1 LTACWDK
8 VLGAPA
14 LLLSLRAK
22 QRRIVRPKAAE
33 AFDQALYTLLSFARL
48 CVLLGLEERS
58 QALIERLV
66 SVSCPLDELRNLSAQ
81 AKVDSS
87 EERFSKWPM
96 RKADV
101 VTMQTV
107 LEIAV
112 ECGLHA
118 PRCWNDIIRS

>member
-1 LTACWDK
+1 MTACWDK

-33 AFDQALYTLLSFARL
+33 AFDQALYTLISFARL
-48 CVLLGLEERS
+48 CLEERS

-112 ECGLHA
+112 ECGLRA
-118 PRCWNDIIRS
+118 PR